1 MKLQNFSCSK
11 LCSNNLS
18 IQETW
23 ILDVKLCSQLALY
36 TGIGFSKYSSSS
48 MQEMWG
54 ILAGYVCSSLALQPD
69 CIHPA
74 NKIMSLI
81 CVYVVK

>member
-1 MKLQNFSCSK
+1 
-11 LCSNNLS
+11 
-18 IQETW
+18 
-23 ILDVKLCSQLALY
+23 
-36 TGIGFSKYSSSS
+36 